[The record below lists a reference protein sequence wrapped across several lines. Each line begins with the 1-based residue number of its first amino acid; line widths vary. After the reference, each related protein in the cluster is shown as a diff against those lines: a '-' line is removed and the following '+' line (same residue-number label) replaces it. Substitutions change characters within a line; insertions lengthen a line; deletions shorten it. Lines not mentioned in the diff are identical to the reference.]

1 MIEAVLFDL
10 DGTLLDH
17 DGASLAALEAA
28 LEREHPGIGEGDH
41 RAAVVEWRRLEELH
55 YRSYLDGEIDVG
67 EQRRR
72 RAGGLLEW
80 LGQPSRPPTGLDAWF
95 EEFLAGYR
103 GHWSLFEDV
112 EPALDG
118 LESAGYALGVI
129 TNAEGHLQRRKL
141 AAMGIERRLPLVVAS
156 SEVGVAKPDPGI
168 FAAACDRLGRP
179 AERVAYIG
187 DRLETDAR
195 GASDAG
201 LRGIW
206 LAREGVDSDHSRP
219 AGIATIAT
227 LHELASLL

>member
-10 DGTLLDH
+10 DDTLLDH

-28 LEREHPGIGEGDH
+28 LEREHPGIEGDRH

-80 LGQPSRPPTGLDAWF
+80 LGKPSRPSTDLDAWY

-103 GHWSLFEDV
+103 GHWSLFDDV

-118 LESAGYALGVI
+118 LERAGYALGVI
-129 TNAEGHLQRRKL
+129 TNAEGEAQRLKL

-156 SEVGVAKPDPGI
+156 AEVGVAKPDAGI
-168 FAAACDRLGRP
+168 FAAACDRLGCP
-179 AERVAYIG
+179 PERVAYVG

-195 GASDAG
+195 GASEAG

-206 LAREGVDSDHSRP
+206 LFREGRDIQGSGTSD
-219 AGIATIAT
+219 IATIAT
-227 LHELASLL
+227 LDELLPLL